1 MTRLKL
7 KALLASLIVSVP
19 AYANEIDNL
28 VNTSQSIRDT
38 FKYGIKAVGGL
49 QAYAPLG
56 GIAPTGT
63 VDQGKISYDQSKA
76 YNDALAAV
84 QNATYT
90 YDPGAQEYFDNQAQ
104 TAMNEVNAAVD
115 TYVQAAQAVIEVAT
129 VNEMAQDA
137 QEAGDERGAMAL
149 QEYIEA
155 NDVVLSDAEVD
166 FYNESL
172 DNVESAA
179 QTAAAYFA
187 VAGDAEMVDQAN
199 QAAYDMRATY
209 AEIDNSYFDAATGQ
223 MSLVFTDFA
232 VTLTL
237 DSYFKMTTEIITEG
251 SNTEFFRTSPE
262 GGCWFAP
269 DYEACLNGT
278 SGS

>member
-19 AYANEIDNL
+19 AHANEIDNL

-49 QAYAPLG
+49 QAYAPVG

-76 YNDALAAV
+76 YNDALVAV

-90 YDPGAQEYFDNQAQ
+90 YDPGAQEYLDNQAQ

-137 QEAGDERGAMAL
+137 QAAGDERGAMAL

-237 DSYFKMTTEIITEG
+237 DSYFKLTTEVITEG
-251 SNTEFFRTSPE
+251 SNTDFFRTSPE